1 MENYEPEGEQLDEYG
16 NPRVG
21 MRLRAARAIDKVNP
35 NPKVGSKRTA
45 ISNKLKQ
52 KTIQRTGLKNLKQE
66 YELEGEQL
74 DEYGNP
80 RVGAR
85 LRVARAID
93 SVHPRPKVGSK
104 RTAISNKLKMSAIKA
119 ETKRREQKEN
129 PYSAGKKVRMALG
142 MSNEDYIPEE
152 GYDILRDM
160 GKIPPTKGKKD
171 ATTMPRSSQ
180 PQKPT
185 GGKSALDIVKADI
198 RKKYGK
204 DAIMDVG
211 KK

>member
-1 MENYEPEGEQLDEYG
+1 MKTGVQDTSVNFIKGLGVIQRAIQNPGTGLNPATRKGLQMFDKLNQEYEPEGEQLDEYG

-35 NPKVGSKRTA
+35 NPKM
-45 ISNKLKQ
+45 
-52 KTIQRTGLKNLKQE
+52 
-66 YELEGEQL
+66 
-74 DEYGNP
+74 
-80 RVGAR
+80 
-85 LRVARAID
+85 
-93 SVHPRPKVGSK
+93 GSK

-152 GYDILRDM
+152 GYDIARDM
-160 GKIPPTKGKKD
+160 GKIPPTKDKKD
-171 ATTMPRSSQ
+171 ATTMPRSYQ

-204 DAIMDVG
+204 DAIMNVG